1 MGQSQTE
8 QALSR
13 LREMV
18 FSGELAAGS
27 NHFEADLADRLGMS
41 RTPVREAALT
51 MKAQGLVDV
60 QPRRGVRVCPISAE
74 DMADIYDVLCELES
88 LAAAR
93 AAERGYTANDLQ
105 IAQNCIDAMDAA
117 LTDND
122 RTAWAEADDRFHAE
136 LVRLGGNAR
145 VIEIVARYTD
155 QVRRARM
162 MTLPL
167 RPLPVKSNED
177 HRAVLDAIQIGDA
190 ARARDL
196 HRAHRNAARSL
207 LTGLIRDL
215 GLHRL

>member
-1 MGQSQTE
+1 MAQSQTE

-60 QPRRGVRVCPISAE
+60 QPRRGVRICPISAE

-93 AAERGYTANDLQ
+93 AAERGYTADDLQ

-122 RTAWAEADDRFHAE
+122 RTAWAEADDRFHTE

-177 HRAVLDAIQIGDA
+177 HRAVLDAIEIGDA

>member
-60 QPRRGVRVCPISAE
+60 QPRRGVRICPISAE

-93 AAERGYTANDLQ
+93 AAERGYTADDLQ
-105 IAQNCIDAMDAA
+105 IAQNCIDTMDAA

-122 RTAWAEADDRFHAE
+122 RTAWAEADDRFHTE

-167 RPLPVKSNED
+167 RPLPVKSNAD

-196 HRAHRNAARSL
+196 HRAHRYAARTL